1 MEEQIRRLNAEYGFN
16 LSEDEIK
23 LIVQQAEETER
34 LLRPLNELD
43 LIDVM
48 PILKVEKKKVQRS
61 PSREHSMGARKRNG
75 HLPQSMNS
83 SKDHMRHCENTL

>member
-23 LIVQQAEETER
+23 LIAQQAEETER

-48 PILKVEKKKVQRS
+48 PILKVEKKKVQR
-61 PSREHSMGARKRNG
+61 
-75 HLPQSMNS
+75 
-83 SKDHMRHCENTL
+83 

>member
-1 MEEQIRRLNAEYGFN
+1 LSTLPPCEGAAGLSPARETPCWAHIRKLNTEYGFN

-34 LLRPLNELD
+34 LLRPLNELE

-48 PILKVEKKKVQRS
+48 PLLKVEKKKV
-61 PSREHSMGARKRNG
+61 K
-75 HLPQSMNS
+75 
-83 SKDHMRHCENTL
+83 K

>member
-1 MEEQIRRLNAEYGFN
+1 MEEQIRKLNAEYGFN

-48 PILKVEKKKVQRS
+48 PILKVEKKKVQR
-61 PSREHSMGARKRNG
+61 
-75 HLPQSMNS
+75 
-83 SKDHMRHCENTL
+83 